1 MSAFK
6 NINAL
11 HHGSSMKEEGE
22 GEAEADE
29 DCGEKG
35 VGWRWR
41 WIKIAQHDSKM
52 HIMHN

>member
-11 HHGSSMKEEGE
+11 HHGSSKKEEE

-35 VGWRWR
+35 VGWRW
-41 WIKIAQHDSKM
+41 IKIAQHDSKM